1 MYDDVKV
8 VINNYMKIVKRKYKL
23 SSNEVIF
30 SSMIIKK
37 TIDILDVLEYVSK
50 KNIITVQISLIRL
63 LCDNAIAIEACN
75 YLGLDEYMNLIYQN
89 QKASDVMV
97 DAENNLSDGMLKRR
111 VAEKY
116 PGFAKVYNFASSGV
130 HLSKQA
136 LSGIIK
142 NDGERA
148 ELDVSVG
155 NPNLKDEINI
165 NNNSVVTLVKV
176 IIDMLRHLCNIWH
189 IFY

>member
-1 MYDDVKV
+1 MFDEVKV
-8 VINNYMKIVKRKYKL
+8 VMNNYMRILKRKYKL

-37 TIDILDVLEYVSK
+37 TIDILDVLEYVTK

-63 LCDNAIAIEACN
+63 LCDNALAIEACN
-75 YLGLDEYMNLIYQN
+75 YLSLDEYMNLIYQN
-89 QKASDVMV
+89 QKPSDVMI
-97 DAENNLSDGMLKRR
+97 DEENNLSDGMLKRR

-142 NDGERA
+142 DDGERQ
-148 ELDVSVG
+148 ELEVVVG
-155 NPNLKDEINI
+155 NANLKDEIKM
-165 NNNSVVTLVKV
+165 NNNSVNTLVKV
-176 IIDMLRHLCNIWH
+176 IIDMLRKLCNI
-189 IFY
+189 